1 MSEVRIRPA
10 VSGDIPR
17 VEALAVAAEMFP
29 ADEVGFIGDQFE
41 AGARGE
47 VDGAHWVVLV
57 DSDGVVEGA
66 AYYAREPFADRMWN
80 LYFLV
85 VDPAASGR
93 GLGTA
98 LVRHVEE
105 ALRQMGEAEARTLVV
120 ETSST
125 DAYARTRAFYE
136 RLGFAREATIRQF
149 YGPTDDKVVFWKS
162 LVDPGRST

>member
-1 MSEVRIRPA
+1 MTEQRIRPA
-10 VSGDIPR
+10 VIADMPR
-17 VEALAVAAEMFP
+17 IEALAVEAGMFP
-29 ADEVGFIGDQFE
+29 AEEVGFVGAQFG
-41 AGARGE
+41 AGERGE
-47 VDGAHWVVLV
+47 VPGAHWVVLV
-57 DSDGVVEGA
+57 GSDDVVSGA
-66 AYYAREPFADRMWN
+66 AYWACEPYADRMWN

-85 VDPAASGR
+85 VDPAAPGR

-125 DAYARTRAFYE
+125 AAYARTRAFYE

-162 LVDPGRST
+162 LGDPGSGA